1 MINTREL
8 TKRFGG
14 FTALDGLITGFTRGT
29 IYGLVGANGSGKS
42 TFLRLIAGVYY
53 ADGGSV
59 SIDEQ
64 VVYDNP
70 EAKSKVFFVSDD
82 LYFLPGA
89 SLDDMAAFYG
99 LIYPRWDKGLYYR
112 LCTLFPIPK
121 DKKIN
126 TFSKGMK
133 RQAALILALSAR
145 TDCLLLDEAFDGLDP
160 VVRFSVRKI
169 IADQIAENNL
179 LVIISS
185 HNLRELEDFCDAIG
199 LLHQGRML
207 MEFSMDNMK
216 SSFVKVQAAFNLVLP
231 DLELPGIRIVSQSR
245 TGGIVNLICQAGEEE
260 VVAAIQA
267 MNPAFVEAIPL
278 TLEEVFVYE
287 MEAAGYNYAK
297 VLF

>member
-1 MINTREL
+1 MISTSEL
-8 TKRFGG
+8 TKRFGN
-14 FTALDGLITGFTRGT
+14 FTALNALTTGFARGT

-53 ADGGSV
+53 ADGGAV
-59 SIDEQ
+59 SIDETM
-64 VVYDNP
+64 VYDNP
-70 EAKSKVFFVSDD
+70 EAKAKVFFVSDD
-82 LYFLPGA
+82 LFFLQGA
-89 SLDDMAAFYG
+89 TLDDMAAFYS

-112 LCTLFPIPK
+112 LCTMFPIPK

-169 IADQIAENNL
+169 ISDQIAENNL
-179 LVIISS
+179 LVVISS

-199 LLHQGRML
+199 LLHQGQML

-216 SSFVKVQAAFNLVLP
+216 SSFVKVQAAFKTVIP

-245 TGGIVNLICQAGEEE
+245 TGGIVNLVCQASEAE
-260 VVAAIQA
+260 VIAAMEA
-267 MNPAFVEAIPL
+267 LEPAFVEAIPL

-297 VLF
+297 VLL